1 MQTQIEKEKVRE
13 EEGGRMRDREDGD
26 RQVKQIA
33 NEKNKSD
40 NAADVGREKE
50 HKSELEVRECQTQ
63 ENCVGARM

>member
-1 MQTQIEKEKVRE
+1 
-13 EEGGRMRDREDGD
+13 MRDREDGD

-50 HKSELEVRECQTQ
+50 HKSELEVRECKTQ